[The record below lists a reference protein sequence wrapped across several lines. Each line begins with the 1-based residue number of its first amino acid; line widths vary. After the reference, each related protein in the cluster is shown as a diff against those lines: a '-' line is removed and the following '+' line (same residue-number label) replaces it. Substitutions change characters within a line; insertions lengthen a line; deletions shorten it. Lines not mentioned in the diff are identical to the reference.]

1 MLREHQGR
9 INAKKKTLRLSIS
22 FLNYRKSKINK
33 ISCKKQKS
41 TRKKKEIKA
50 RVGKGKRKGKET
62 VS

>member
-1 MLREHQGR
+1 MP
-9 INAKKKTLRLSIS
+9 KKKTLRLSIS